1 MSQQDDRRTS
11 DEIEHEIHQTRARLD
26 ETLHEIEERFS
37 PQKLMNTTYDYLR
50 HGGAEDAVT
59 SIGRAIRE
67 NPLPVMVTGI
77 GLGWLLL
84 AQRRSSHAH
93 DDHGRYAGGYPGS
106 TMPATRMPD
115 GGGMPGSTVSGAGT
129 TTMGHDP
136 AALGASQQHGS
147 DEHGHGG
154 MTQKAQQMAGN
165 MKERAQHMG
174 SQVRDR
180 AQHMSD
186 QMRERAQH
194 MGGRMRSQGQGGQS
208 ITHRARDAGSQAGH
222 FVQDHPLV
230 AGALGVAMGAVLGSL
245 FSPTR
250 VENEY
255 LGDIRD
261 RAMHRATEAGQEQAE
276 RAQEKLH
283 ETAER
288 VKSEAREHGAQP
300 ARDTSPS
307 NASSYV
313 ENRSS
318 EERYAKAG
326 STSTGA
332 GSTSTGAGSTSTG
345 AGASTGSESAAK
357 KGGTGASG
365 SHAPGS
371 TSGSGTSGS
380 STPGTG
386 SPGSSGSK
394 PGGSGST
401 PPRGA

>member
-11 DEIEHEIHQTRARLD
+11 DEIEHEIHQTRTRLD
-26 ETLHEIEERFS
+26 ETLHEIEEKFS
-37 PQKLMNTTYDYLR
+37 PRTLMNTTYEYLR
-50 HGGAEDAVT
+50 HGGAENALSSLGNT
-59 SIGRAIRE
+59 IRE

-93 DDHGRYAGGYPGS
+93 DDRGRYAGGYPGS

-115 GGGMPGSTVSGAGT
+115 GGDMAGSTVSGAGT
-129 TTMGHDP
+129 TSMGHDP
-136 AALGASQQHGS
+136 AALGATPQHGS

-165 MKERAQHMG
+165 MKNRAQHMG

-194 MGGRMRSQGQGGQS
+194 MGGSMRSQGQGGQP

-250 VENEY
+250 AENRH
-255 LGDIRD
+255 LGEMRD
-261 RAMHRATEAGQEQAE
+261 QALQRAEEAGREQLE
-276 RAQEKLH
+276 RAEEKVH
-283 ETAER
+283 HTADR
-288 VKSEAREHGAQP
+288 LKDEARTAQSSN
-300 ARDTSPS
+300 SPD
-307 NASSYV
+307 YR
-313 ENRSS
+313 ENPSS

-326 STSTGA
+326 STSATEGTNA
-332 GSTSTGAGSTSTG
+332 GR
-345 AGASTGSESAAK
+345 ESAAG
-357 KGGTGASG
+357 KGGTGTAG
-365 SHAPGS
+365 SA
-371 TSGSGTSGS
+371 
-380 STPGTG
+380 
-386 SPGSSGSK
+386 SSGSATGPRSADDQASGASNAK
-394 PGGSGST
+394 PGDSGST
-401 PPRGA
+401 PSRGA

>member
-93 DDHGRYAGGYPGS
+93 DDRGRYAGGYPGS

-115 GGGMPGSTVSGAGT
+115 GGDMAGSTVSGAGT
-129 TTMGHDP
+129 TSMGHDP
-136 AALGASQQHGS
+136 AALGATPQHSS

-154 MTQKAQQMAGN
+154 MTQKAQHMAGN
-165 MKERAQHMG
+165 MKNRAQHMG

-194 MGGRMRSQGQGGQS
+194 MGGSMRSQGQGGQP

-300 ARDTSPS
+300 ARETNSS

-313 ENRSS
+313 ENPSS

-326 STSTGA
+326 SASGTGVNAGRESAASKGGTGVSSTTAQGSGQGSGTGTGA
-332 GSTSTGAGSTSTG
+332 
-345 AGASTGSESAAK
+345 AGAST
-357 KGGTGASG
+357 

-371 TSGSGTSGS
+371 
-380 STPGTG
+380 
-386 SPGSSGSK
+386 GSK
-394 PGGSGST
+394 PGDSGST
-401 PPRGA
+401 P